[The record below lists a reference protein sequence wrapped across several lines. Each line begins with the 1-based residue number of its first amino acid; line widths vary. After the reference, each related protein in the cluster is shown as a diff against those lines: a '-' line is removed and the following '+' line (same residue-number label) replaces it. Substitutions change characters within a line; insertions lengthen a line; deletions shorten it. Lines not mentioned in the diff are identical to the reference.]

1 VPEIGNGCFEIRS
14 AIAIAPQNDRYEA
27 EFTSAHS
34 VGDEENPEK
43 KSASQSAVTPS
54 S

>member
-1 VPEIGNGCFEIRS
+1 LDDLAFVSFEV
-14 AIAIAPQNDRYEA
+14 
-27 EFTSAHS
+27 EFSGAHS
-34 VGDEENPEK
+34 VGDKENPEK

>member
-1 VPEIGNGCFEIRS
+1 MLRDSIGHSHRS
-14 AIAIAPQNDRYEA
+14 SKGPLEA

-54 S
+54 T